1 MNRCRQLKLT
11 RRAFLKCTLLAP
23 AGGSLKR
30 SLGMVYLTSAIPK
43 AFGLEAATHQQKPN
57 ILFLMTD
64 QQRGDCLGCAGNSV
78 IKTPHLDSIAK
89 EGVFF
94 SNAYSST
101 PSCTP
106 ARSAILT
113 GLSPWHHGMIGY
125 GRIAGKYPFELPRAL
140 RDAGYYTYGIGKM
153 HWHPQRRLRGYHK
166 ILLDESG
173 RVESPGFVSDY
184 RLWFKE
190 QAPDL
195 DPDATGI
202 GWNDYRAKAY
212 ALPERLHPTAW
223 TTDRAVDFIEKY
235 ERSEPFMLKVSFA
248 RPHSPYDPPQRFI
261 DMYDED
267 DMPAPVVGDW
277 AARYSPHDDP
287 PKPALWHGDLGV
299 HQAKKSRRTYYG
311 SISFIDEQIGRI
323 LAALKKSGMDEN
335 TLVIFFSDH
344 GDMLGDHHLW
354 RKTYAYEGSAKIP
367 MLLRWP
373 KSMGMEHQRGKT
385 LPQPVEMRDVL
396 PTFLDAAG
404 VPIPNHL
411 DGKSMLE
418 LVRGNT
424 KDWRPFID
432 LEHSMCYNKDHWN
445 ALTDGRFKYIYYAYD
460 GREELFDMAGDP
472 GELHN
477 LAAEP
482 AHKNTLLQW
491 RQRMVEHL
499 SERGEQFV
507 SGGKLAIRKE
517 RMLYSP
523 HFPKETTGG

>member
-1 MNRCRQLKLT
+1 MCSNREFGMSHCSPLKLT
-11 RRAFLKCTLLAP
+11 RRDFLKSTLLIPASAALAANINRFAP
-23 AGGSLKR
+23 GAKKR
-30 SLGMVYLTSAIPK
+30 
-43 AFGLEAATHQQKPN
+43 PN
-57 ILFLMTD
+57 ILYLMTD
-64 QQRGDCLGCAGNSV
+64 QHRGDCLGCAGNPV
-78 IKTPHLDSIAK
+78 IKTPNLDSIAK
-89 EGVFF
+89 EGVIF

-125 GRIAGKYPFELPRAL
+125 GRVAGKYPFELPGAL
-140 RDAGYYTYGIGKM
+140 RDAGYYLYGIGKM
-153 HWHPQRRLRGYHK
+153 HWFPQRRLRGYHK

-173 RVESPGFVSDY
+173 RVQSPGFVSDY

-195 DPDATGI
+195 DPDDTGI

-223 TTDRAVDFIEKY
+223 TADRAVDFIEKY
-235 ERSEPFMLKVSFA
+235 DRSEPFMLKVSFA

-261 DMYDED
+261 DMYNED
-267 DMPAPVVGDW
+267 DMPEPVVGNW
-277 AARYSPHDDP
+277 ASRYSTHDDP
-287 PKPALWHGDLGV
+287 PKPTLWRGDLGV
-299 HQAKKSRRTYYG
+299 RQAKESRRAYYG
-311 SISFIDEQIGRI
+311 SITFIDEQIGRV
-323 LAALKKSGMDEN
+323 LAALKKSGKYEK
-335 TLVIFFSDH
+335 TLIIMFSDH

-373 KSMGMEHQRGKT
+373 RSMGMDHQRGKA
-385 LPQPVEMRDVL
+385 LGQPAELRDVL

-404 VPIPNHL
+404 APIPNHL
-411 DGKSMLE
+411 DGKSLLE

-432 LEHSMCYNKDHWN
+432 MEHSMCYNKEHWN
-445 ALTDGRFKYIYYAYD
+445 ALTDGKVKYIYYAYD
-460 GREELFDMAGDP
+460 GREELFNLAGDP

-482 AHKNTLLQW
+482 THKNTLLEW
-491 RQRMVEHL
+491 RRRMVEHL
-499 SERGEQFV
+499 SERGEPFV
-507 SGGKLAIRKE
+507 SGGKLAIRKK
-517 RMLYSP
+517 RLLYSP
-523 HFPKETTGG
+523 HFPKETTDS